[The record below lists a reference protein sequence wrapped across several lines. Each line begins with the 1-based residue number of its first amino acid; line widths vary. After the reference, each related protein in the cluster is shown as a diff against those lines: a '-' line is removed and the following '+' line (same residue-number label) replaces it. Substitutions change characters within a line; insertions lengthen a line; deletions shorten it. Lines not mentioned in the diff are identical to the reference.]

1 MKTFKFFKKTI
12 IRLSIIFIVLII
24 GISLY
29 IKLTPTID
37 INSTNGITLL
47 DNKKQIFFQGNSTNK
62 WVNLEDINNNL
73 IDATIS
79 SEDKNFY
86 SHHGFDYAR
95 IGKAMLTNIRTGSK
109 QGASTISQQY
119 VKNLYLDFSQTWK
132 RKWDEMWLTLEI
144 ESHYSKEDILE
155 GYLNTI
161 NYGHAMYGIENAS
174 EYYFGKKAKD
184 LTLGESSLL
193 AGIPKA
199 PTNYSPFNNL
209 KAAKKRQKYILNT
222 MVNNK
227 YITKEE
233 GKKAYNEKLDFS
245 KGDKA
250 DITTSVMYYK
260 DTVLD
265 ELKELNVIPSSLIT
279 NGGLKIYTSYDENA
293 QKILEQ
299 NINKD
304 INDSSSI
311 QCSSIMINPNTGGII
326 ALVGGRNYNTSSYNR
341 AIQSKRQ
348 VGSTM
353 KSFLYYA
360 ALENGFTASSSF
372 ISEPTTFSFDKNSSY
387 SPKNYNNIYANKAIS
402 MAAAIAYS
410 DNVFAVK
417 THEFLGEDILIE
429 LVHRLGINSKMEKV
443 PSLALGTSEMS
454 LKELVAGYSSLAN
467 SGYKI
472 TPHTIE
478 KIEDKDGNVLYE
490 RDEYKDLVLNPSLTF
505 VLSELLTSTY
515 DSSFIDY
522 NYPTAVNLASRMS
535 HKYALK
541 SGTTETDNI
550 YIGYTPDILT
560 AVWCGYDDNS
570 EVNHSE
576 YKYAQNI
583 WIDSMEQYL
592 QDKTDS
598 WYEIP
603 KDVVGVMVQPI
614 TGRPADEKTKNKKI
628 FYYLKGSE
636 PSNEDMVFDEVN
648 DTGETNK
655 ADEPDESEINHPQ

>member
-12 IRLSIIFIVLII
+12 VRLSVVLIVLII

-29 IKLTPTID
+29 IRLTPTVD
-37 INSTNGITLL
+37 ISSANGITLL

-62 WVNLEDINNNL
+62 WVNLSDINDNL
-73 IDATIS
+73 IEATIS

-95 IGKAMLTNIRTGSK
+95 IGKAMMTNIRTGSK

-132 RKWDEMWLTLEI
+132 RKWDELWLTLEI
-144 ESHYSKEDILE
+144 ETHYTKDDILE

-174 EYYFGKKAKD
+174 EYYFGKKAKK
-184 LTLGESSLL
+184 LTLAEASLL

-199 PTNYSPFNNL
+199 PTYYSPFNNL
-209 KAAKKRQKYILNT
+209 KAAKKRQKYILKT
-222 MVNNK
+222 MVENGYISEEEKNK
-227 YITKEE
+227 ALKE
-233 GKKAYNEKLDFS
+233 NLDFS
-245 KGDKA
+245 KGNKTEL
-250 DITTSVMYYK
+250 TTSVMYYK

-265 ELKELNVIPSSLIT
+265 ELKDLNEIPSSLLAT
-279 NGGLKIYTSYDENA
+279 GGLKVYTSYDENA
-293 QKILEQ
+293 QKILEK
-299 NINKD
+299 NTKND
-304 INDSSSI
+304 IDDSSSI
-311 QCSSIMINPNTGGII
+311 QSSSIMINPNTGGII
-326 ALVGGRNYNTSSYNR
+326 ALVGGRDYNASSFNR

-372 ISEPTTFSFDKNSSY
+372 ISEPTTFSFDRNSTY
-387 SPKNYNNIYANKAIS
+387 SPKNYNNKYANKAIS
-402 MAAAIAYS
+402 MATAIAYS
-410 DNVFAVK
+410 DNIFAVK

-429 LVHRLGINSKMEKV
+429 IVKRVGINSKMKKV

-454 LKELVAGYSSLAN
+454 LKELASGYSSFAN
-467 SGYKI
+467 SGYKV

-478 KIEDKDGNVLYE
+478 RVEDKEGNVLYE
-490 RDEYKDLVLNPSLTF
+490 RDENKELILNPSLTF
-505 VLSELLTSTY
+505 ILSELLTGTY
-515 DSSFIDY
+515 DSAFTDY
-522 NYPTAVNLASRMS
+522 NYPTALNLASRMS

-541 SGTTETDNI
+541 SGTTDTDNI
-550 YIGYTPDILT
+550 YIGYTPNVVT

-570 EVNHSE
+570 EVKSSE

-583 WIDSMEQYL
+583 WIDTMEQYS

-598 WYEIP
+598 WYDIP
-603 KDVVGVMVQPI
+603 SDVVGVMVQPI

-628 FYYLKGSE
+628 FYYLKGTE
-636 PSNEDMVFDEVN
+636 PSNEDMVFDEI
-648 DTGETNK
+648 
-655 ADEPDESEINHPQ
+655 EPNRSQ